1 MSERKSLLVVM
12 ANKYDMEPKAFNDMI
27 KATVMPSKVPISNEQ
42 FCGFLSVANEYNL
55 NPLTKEI
62 YAFPS
67 NGGIQPIVS
76 IDGWMKMI
84 NNHKQFDGMEF
95 VDHHEEGKLVAITV
109 KIHRKDRQHPIQVT
123 EYMSE
128 CRRKTSTWDRW
139 PARMLRHKAAIQG
152 ARYAFGFSGIV
163 DPDEAARF
171 KEAELVDAEVVVDKG
186 VSGMKEKL
194 KKIVPMTEDMT
205 SAFDPETGDIIGV
218 EKVLEPIEGVK

>member
-1 MSERKSLLVVM
+1 MTEKKIKKSILTTL
-12 ANKYDMEPKAFNDMI
+12 ATKYDMERGDFYDMI
-27 KATVMPSKVPISNEQ
+27 KNTVMPSKVPVSKEQ
-42 FCGFLSVANEYNL
+42 LMAFLSVANEYKL

-62 YAFPS
+62 FAFPA

-76 IDGWMKMI
+76 IDGWMTMI
-84 NNHKQFDGMEF
+84 NRHPQYDGMEF
-95 VDHHEEGKLVAITV
+95 VDHHEEGKLVAITA
-109 KIHRKDRQHPIQVT
+109 KIYRKDRQHPIQVT

-128 CRRKTSTWDRW
+128 CRRKSTTWDRW

-194 KKIVPMTEDMT
+194 KKVVPITEEI
-205 SAFDPETGDIIGV
+205 DPETGEIIGV
-218 EKVLEPIEGVK
+218 EKVLEPIEEIKF